1 MAEDAVRVAPH
12 VYKSVL
18 ENDRVRVLEIRTKPG
33 ETSELHSHP
42 DMVHYAVTDCDWR
55 LAGPDGEAVE
65 ARIPQ
70 GQTIFLDATTHRAE
84 DIGTNGS
91 FAIAVELR

>member
-1 MAEDAVRVAPH
+1 MAEDAVKVAPH
-12 VYKSVL
+12 VYTPVL
-18 ENDRVRVLEIRTKPG
+18 ENARVRVLEIKTKPG

-42 DMVHYAVTDCDWR
+42 DMVLYAVTNCDWK
-55 LAGPDGEAVE
+55 LTGPDGESME

-70 GQTIFLDATTHRAE
+70 GATIFLDATTHRAE
-84 DIGTNGS
+84 DNGTGGS